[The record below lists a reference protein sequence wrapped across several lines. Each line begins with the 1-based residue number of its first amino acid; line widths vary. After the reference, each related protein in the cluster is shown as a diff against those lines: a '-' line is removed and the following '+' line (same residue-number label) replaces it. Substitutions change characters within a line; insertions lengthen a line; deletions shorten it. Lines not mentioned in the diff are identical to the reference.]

1 MAARRRQAARRNW
14 PDNLYKNGND
24 YYWFRNPSTG
34 ETFGLGYDFKIAAAQ
49 ARVVNAELLRRKGDT
64 GLLQRVFGGDMT
76 FAAWCDR
83 YADVYAERQNSP
95 KSEQILRGHLKI
107 IKAAPFASR
116 PVRQVEPKEIGAWL
130 KDNTA
135 TVSAS
140 HTSRLRSRLIDMF
153 NEAIA
158 EGQLNPGENPVIALR
173 NPKSEVARDRLT
185 LDEFLTIVKLA
196 REQPVNV
203 WAARAFMLAL
213 ITGQRREDVKG
224 MEFNDV
230 KDGFLWVEQRKS
242 QGRTKLKIPL
252 TIGLK
257 ALGGLT
263 IEDVIRE
270 CRDDIVSKHMIH
282 HVRHKGTAK
291 PGHSPKLGS
300 FSTMFA
306 TYRDAA
312 KVVVPEGKTPP
323 TFHEIRS
330 LAARLYG
337 DEFGAEFAQALLGHK
352 TAQMTALYRDS
363 RGREWSEVKTK
374 SA

>member
-1 MAARRRQAARRNW
+1 M
-14 PDNLYKNGND
+14 
-24 YYWFRNPSTG
+24 
-34 ETFGLGYDFKIAAAQ
+34 
-49 ARVVNAELLRRKGDT
+49 
-64 GLLQRVFGGDMT
+64 GLLQRVLGADMT

-83 YADVYAERQNSP
+83 YEEVYGERKNSP

-107 IKAAPFASR
+107 IKDAPFANN
-116 PVRQVEPKEIGAWL
+116 PVPNIEPKEIGDWL
-130 KDNTA
+130 KANTA
-135 TVSAS
+135 AVSAS

-158 EGQLNPGENPVIALR
+158 EGLIKPGKNPVVALR
-173 NPKSEVARDRLT
+173 NPKSEVTRDRLT
-185 LDEFLTIVKLA
+185 LDEFLAIVAHAKK
-196 REQPVNV
+196 QPETV

-224 MEFNDV
+224 MEFADV

-242 QGRTKLKIPL
+242 QGRTKLKIPV
-252 TIGLK
+252 TVGLK
-257 ALGGLT
+257 ALGGLK

-270 CRDDIVSKHMIH
+270 CRDDIVSKHIIH

-306 TYRDAA
+306 TFRDAA
-312 KVVVPEGKTPP
+312 QVVVPEGKTPP
-323 TFHEIRS
+323 KFHEIRS

-337 DEFGAEFAQALLGHK
+337 DEYGAEFAQALLGHK

-363 RGREWSEVKTK
+363 RGREWSEVKVA

>member
-1 MAARRRQAARRNW
+1 MAARRRLAARRDW

-34 ETFGLGYDFKIAAAQ
+34 ETFGLGYDFKVAAAQ
-49 ARVVNAELLRRKGDT
+49 VRTVNAELERRKGET
-64 GLLQRVFGGDMT
+64 SLLQRVLGADMT
-76 FAAWCDR
+76 FSAWCKR
-83 YADVYAERQNSP
+83 YEEVYCERGNSP

-107 IKAAPFASR
+107 IRDAPFANKSV
-116 PVRQVEPKEIGAWL
+116 PNIEPKEIGDWL
-130 KDNTA
+130 KTNTA
-135 TVSAS
+135 AVSAS

-158 EGQLNPGENPVIALR
+158 EGLIKPGKNPVVALR
-173 NPKSEVARDRLT
+173 NPKSEVSRDRLT
-185 LDEFLTIVKLA
+185 LDEFLAIVAEAKK
-196 REQPVNV
+196 QPETV
-203 WAARAFMLAL
+203 WAARAFILAL

-224 MEFNDV
+224 MQFNDV

-242 QGRTKLKIPL
+242 QGRTKLKIPVS
-252 TIGLK
+252 TGLK

-270 CRDDIVSKHMIH
+270 CRDDVVSKYLIH

-291 PGHSPKLGS
+291 PGLSPKLGS
-300 FSTMFA
+300 FSTMFS

-312 KVVVPEGKTPP
+312 KVVAAEGKTPP

-337 DEFGAEFAQALLGHK
+337 DEFGAEFAQALLGHQ

-363 RGREWSEVKTK
+363 RGREWNEVKVK
-374 SA
+374 PA